1 MPEGDTI
8 FRAARALDRAL
19 AGRTVTAFTTAL
31 AKLASVHD
39 NTPVIGRTV
48 ERVEARGKWC
58 LIHLSGDLIL
68 LSHMLMSG
76 SWHIYRTGAES
87 GLPPERW
94 KMPYRAMRVALT
106 CGEMQAVLFN
116 AQTVEL
122 LTERALERKEAVAK
136 LGPDLLAQ
144 DFAEAR
150 GVDAF
155 VRRAHSYPQDEVGVA
170 LLNQRVLAGLGN
182 VYKSEVAFLAGVH
195 PFRQLGT
202 LSRLEIERLVAT
214 AERLMRANVQDGSDG
229 AIVTYAGPRRTTHRM
244 EIGERLWVYGRQGQA
259 CRRCGQPIAMR
270 KQGTQARSTYWCANC
285 QPWVAAA
292 GQSAAIP
299 AGDTYLVRRRKVG
312 C

>member
-8 FRAARALDRAL
+8 FRTARALDRAL
-19 AGRTVTAFTTAL
+19 SGRTVTAFSTAL

-39 NTPVIGRTV
+39 NTPLTGRMV

-87 GLPPERW
+87 GRPPERW
-94 KMPYRAMRVALT
+94 KMPYRAMRVMLT
-106 CGEMQAVLFN
+106 CREMQAVLFN

-122 LTERALERKEAVAK
+122 HTARSLERKESIAR
-136 LGPDLLAQ
+136 LGPDLLSSG
-144 DFAEAR
+144 FAASQ
-150 GVDAF
+150 GTQAF
-155 VRRAHSYPQDEVGVA
+155 LQRMQTHPDDEVGVA

-182 VYKSEVAFLAGVH
+182 VYKSEVAFLASVH
-195 PFRQLGT
+195 PFRQLRT
-202 LSRLEIERLVAT
+202 LSHAEIERMVTT
-214 AERLMRANVQDGSDG
+214 AERLMRANVEDGGSG

-244 EIGERLWVYGRQGQA
+244 EIGERLWVYGRQGQP
-259 CRRCGQPIAMR
+259 CRRCGGPISMR
-270 KQGTQARSTYWCANC
+270 KQGMQARSTYWCANC
-285 QPWVAAA
+285 QPWIAEGENTTAPV
-292 GQSAAIP
+292 
-299 AGDTYLVRRRKVG
+299 GDTYLVRRRKVG